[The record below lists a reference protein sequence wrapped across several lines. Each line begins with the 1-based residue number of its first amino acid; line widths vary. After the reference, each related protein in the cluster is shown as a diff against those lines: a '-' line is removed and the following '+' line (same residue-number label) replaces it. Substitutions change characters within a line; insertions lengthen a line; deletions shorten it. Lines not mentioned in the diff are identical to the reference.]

1 VVDGR
6 GRPLKFILTGGQA
19 HDAPALPELLGH
31 GTPPL
36 AVCADKA
43 YDSRAIRQA
52 IKDDGAIPVIPCR
65 ATNKEQIPYDTRLY
79 RERNI
84 VERFFCRLKDMR
96 RIAQRFDK
104 HADNFLSAVYLF
116 SIRLWVNY

>member
-1 VVDGR
+1 MVDGR

-19 HDAPALPELLGH
+19 HDAPTLPDLLGH

-52 IKDDGAIPVIPCR
+52 ICDDGAIPVIPCR
-65 ATNKEQIPYDTRLY
+65 ATNKKQIPYDTRLY